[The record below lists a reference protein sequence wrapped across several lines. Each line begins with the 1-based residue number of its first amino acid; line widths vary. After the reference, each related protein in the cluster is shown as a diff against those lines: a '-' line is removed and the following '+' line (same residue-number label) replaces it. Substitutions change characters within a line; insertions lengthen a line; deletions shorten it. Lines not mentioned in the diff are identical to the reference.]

1 MFERPRG
8 RFVPADR
15 PERLPLQFRL
25 QARGP
30 APDARATSAGILM
43 TAEIAR
49 QLAVLVLVV
58 VVGWV
63 VGRRRWLGPDAPKVL
78 SDATFFV
85 FVPALLFRTT
95 ARLDLARVDA
105 GLLAAYFVPV
115 VGLGLA
121 AYAFARWRRAARPST
136 VAASPAGP
144 AVRGIT
150 VAFGNSVQLGIP
162 LAAALFGEAGLALH
176 LSLVSI
182 HGLVLL
188 GLFTVLVE
196 RDLGAARRAA
206 DGSTV
211 SPLRSLAATARA
223 TLIHPVILPILAGY
237 AWNFTGLALPAV
249 ADETL
254 LLLGQAVVPLCLVLI
269 GLSLAAYGLRGSV
282 GSALVV
288 TTLKVAVAPLLVFA
302 LGRHVFGLAPMP
314 LAVLTVAAALPV
326 GSNPLLFAQRYDA
339 LQAETT
345 SAIVVSTLAFV
356 VTLPLWLALVGTG
369 APVPVAP

>member
-1 MFERPRG
+1 
-8 RFVPADR
+8 
-15 PERLPLQFRL
+15 
-25 QARGP
+25 
-30 APDARATSAGILM
+30 M
-43 TAEIAR
+43 TPEIAR

-58 VVGWV
+58 AVGWV
-63 VGRRRWLGPDAPKVL
+63 VGKRRWLGPEGPKVL
-78 SDATFFV
+78 STAAFFV

-95 ARLDLARVDA
+95 ARLDLSTLDA
-105 GLLAAYFVPV
+105 GLLAAFFVPV
-115 VGLGLA
+115 LAVGVAVYAAAKRRSALA
-121 AYAFARWRRAARPST
+121 
-136 VAASPAGP
+136 AGP

-150 VAFGNSVQLGIP
+150 VSFGNTVQLGIP

-206 DGSTV
+206 GGAAA
-211 SPLRSLAATARA
+211 SPLRTLGTTARS
-223 TLIHPVILPILAGY
+223 TIVHPVILPILAGY
-237 AWNFTGLALPAV
+237 LWNATGAPIPGV
-249 ADETL
+249 VDRTL

-269 GLSLAAYGLRGSV
+269 GLSLAAYGLKGSLR
-282 GSALVV
+282 SAIAITV
-288 TTLKVAVAPLLVFA
+288 LKVGLAPLLVWSI
-302 LGRHVFGLAPMP
+302 GRFGFGLAPLP
-314 LAVLTVAAALPV
+314 LAALTVAAALPV

-356 VTLPLWLALVGTG
+356 VALPLWLAVLG
-369 APVPVAP
+369 PLR